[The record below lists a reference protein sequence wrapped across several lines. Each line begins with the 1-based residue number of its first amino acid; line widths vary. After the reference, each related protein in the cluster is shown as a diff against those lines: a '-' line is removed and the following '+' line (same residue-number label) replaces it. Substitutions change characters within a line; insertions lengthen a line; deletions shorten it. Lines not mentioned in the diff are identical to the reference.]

1 MDATCYLCGKNGHF
15 SRVCQSKRL
24 RNNAKKSKSQ
34 SPSQSAAL
42 TPSLC
47 VTTAACPGS
56 LLKSSLSIKVNDKH
70 LTALIDS
77 GSSES
82 YINSKVC
89 RNLQLE
95 IYPSESEIQMASS
108 AVKTKSSG
116 FCLVDVVI
124 KDTAYE
130 STRLNV
136 LENLCSDVILGLDF
150 QSQHQRLIFEF
161 DGTSPDM
168 IVSNKSN
175 CAVAAASTE
184 AVSLF
189 SNLSPGA
196 KPIATK
202 SRRFNKED
210 QEFIQETI
218 DKWSEEGVIQPS
230 SSPWRAQVVVVKDDL
245 NRHRKR
251 LCVDYS
257 QTINLY
263 TELDAYP
270 LPRIDDMINNLSQY
284 SIFST
289 FDLRSA
295 YHQIELLKT
304 ERKYT
309 AFEANGNLYEFTRVP
324 FGVKNGVAV
333 FQRQIT
339 KFINEENLKD
349 TFAYLDNVTVAGRI
363 QLEHDINVKAFSE
376 AIIRRKFT
384 LNDNKTVKSV
394 PNVNILGY
402 IVGNMCIKPDP
413 ERMRPLIDFP
423 PPSNLKALRRV
434 LGMFGYCA
442 KWINCFA
449 DKIRPLAEATDFPLK
464 ESALN
469 AFNLLK
475 SDLSNAT
482 LQSIDES
489 LPFVIECD
497 ASDIAVSATLNQGGR
512 PVAFMSRTLQGS
524 EIHYPAYEK
533 EATAIV
539 EAVRKWGHL
548 LTRNTFTLITDQR
561 SVSFMLDSRRRTKI
575 KNDKVQKWRMEL
587 APFSYVIKYRPGQR
601 NVGPDTLTRALC
613 TVTSMTLNTL
623 QDLHNNLCHPGV
635 SRLLHFVRTKN
646 LPFSTTDVK
655 RITSQCKTCAEV
667 KPMFSQRDQGV
678 LIKATQPMER
688 LSVDFKGPLPS
699 STSNKFLLIVVDE
712 YSRFPFAFPCKDMTT
727 STVMQCLDQIFTLCG
742 TPGFIHS
749 DNGSCFTSQE
759 FKTYL
764 IRRGISSSKSSIYHP
779 TGNGQVE
786 RTVQTVWK
794 TVQLAV
800 KEAKLS
806 HTQWE
811 AVLAD
816 SLHAIRSLLC
826 TATNVTPHERFF
838 SFQRRSCTGNSLP
851 SWMTSPG
858 SKVYVRRFTRSSKSE
873 PLVEE
878 AEIMHVNPSYANI
891 RYPNGREVTVSLR
904 DLSPCPTTEN
914 AVPEEEPLSNVL
926 PQSSLQENDSHED
939 SNSFVAA
946 DQENLDVDTSNSSEA
961 DMHVPR
967 RSSRANKGVTP

>member
-1 MDATCYLCGKNGHF
+1 MATFNELLRPAKFDAEPNSPDAGKKFKHWFKTLENVILGQAQEVEAVNKLRLLCTYVSADVYEMIEDCESYDVAIEKLRGIYVKSPNVVFARHLLATRKQKPGESLQDFLQSLHSLSKDCNLRNVTAEEYRRELVRDAFINGLSSHHIRQRLSENAELSIDQAYRSAMSLQLAQEHSSAYFSESKLSAAVTQDRTNSSEGETEEESVKVSARLQSKKCYFCGQSYHLRKNCPALDATCYLCGKNGHF

-349 TFAYLDNVTVAGRI
+349 TFAYLDNVTVAGRT

-434 LGMFGYCA
+434 LG
-442 KWINCFA
+442 
-449 DKIRPLAEATDFPLK
+449 
-464 ESALN
+464 
-469 AFNLLK
+469 
-475 SDLSNAT
+475 
-482 LQSIDES
+482 
-489 LPFVIECD
+489 
-497 ASDIAVSATLNQGGR
+497 
-512 PVAFMSRTLQGS
+512 
-524 EIHYPAYEK
+524 
-533 EATAIV
+533 
-539 EAVRKWGHL
+539 
-548 LTRNTFTLITDQR
+548 
-561 SVSFMLDSRRRTKI
+561 
-575 KNDKVQKWRMEL
+575 
-587 APFSYVIKYRPGQR
+587 
-601 NVGPDTLTRALC
+601 
-613 TVTSMTLNTL
+613 
-623 QDLHNNLCHPGV
+623 
-635 SRLLHFVRTKN
+635 
-646 LPFSTTDVK
+646 
-655 RITSQCKTCAEV
+655 
-667 KPMFSQRDQGV
+667 
-678 LIKATQPMER
+678 
-688 LSVDFKGPLPS
+688 
-699 STSNKFLLIVVDE
+699 
-712 YSRFPFAFPCKDMTT
+712 
-727 STVMQCLDQIFTLCG
+727 
-742 TPGFIHS
+742 
-749 DNGSCFTSQE
+749 
-759 FKTYL
+759 
-764 IRRGISSSKSSIYHP
+764 
-779 TGNGQVE
+779 
-786 RTVQTVWK
+786 
-794 TVQLAV
+794 
-800 KEAKLS
+800 
-806 HTQWE
+806 
-811 AVLAD
+811 
-816 SLHAIRSLLC
+816 
-826 TATNVTPHERFF
+826 
-838 SFQRRSCTGNSLP
+838 
-851 SWMTSPG
+851 
-858 SKVYVRRFTRSSKSE
+858 
-873 PLVEE
+873 
-878 AEIMHVNPSYANI
+878 
-891 RYPNGREVTVSLR
+891 
-904 DLSPCPTTEN
+904 
-914 AVPEEEPLSNVL
+914 
-926 PQSSLQENDSHED
+926 
-939 SNSFVAA
+939 
-946 DQENLDVDTSNSSEA
+946 
-961 DMHVPR
+961 
-967 RSSRANKGVTP
+967 